1 MIRLFRVFI
10 IGGRTGKRESAWF
23 AFLLWVVWSTV
34 LVYVEATGGP
44 DMDGSR
50 SMWNV
55 TTPFV
60 FTWLAA
66 AHGFEWVST
75 QTRWGIVRVPDEER

>member
-1 MIRLFRVFI
+1 MLKLFRTLI

-23 AFLLWVVWSTV
+23 AFLLWMVWTIA
-34 LVYVEATGGP
+34 LTYIEATGGP
-44 DMDGSR
+44 HMDGSR
-50 SMWNV
+50 GMWSM

-75 QTRWGIVRVPDEER
+75 QTRWGIVRPQDEDN

>member
-1 MIRLFRVFI
+1 MLRIFRIAI

-23 AFLLWVVWSTV
+23 AFLLWTIWTVVLT
-34 LVYVEATGGP
+34 YIEMTEGP
-44 DMDGSR
+44 AMEGSR
-50 SMWNV
+50 GMWSM

-75 QTRWGIVRVPDEER
+75 QTRWGIVQRSDEES

>member
-1 MIRLFRVFI
+1 MFHVFRVI
-10 IGGRTGKRESAWF
+10 VIGGRTGKRESAWF
-23 AFLLWVVWSTV
+23 AFVLWTVWTIV
-34 LVYVEATGGP
+34 LIYVEATGGP
-44 DMDGSR
+44 SMDGSR
-50 SMWNV
+50 GMWSM

-75 QTRWGIVRVPDEER
+75 QTRWGIVREADEES